1 MSNYTKTTNFTAKDS
16 LPSGNP
22 SKIILGSEHDTEYNA
37 IATAIASKADSA
49 SPIFTGTIF
58 ANFIV
63 GSSLFFQNTT
73 TNAGS
78 VVQVKPNG
86 TGNYSG
92 FAAFSSSDHL
102 NSGYVYLDHFSNE
115 GRILTQQT
123 GTGTAGAIYIGP
135 NGVRTAT
142 FNTTGNVGIGVTTPN
157 GRLHISDATNR
168 TEATAQF
175 TISGSGYAA
184 AHYLDATGYYI
195 RHNSASRQIRVIA
208 DTGGVSLAAAATAWA
223 AISDET
229 KKDIIEPITNATHKL
244 STVRAVIGKYKED
257 DEGTRRSF
265 LIAQDIQ
272 AVLPEAVD
280 TDAEG
285 ILSLRYTEVLP
296 LLVAAI
302 KEQQGMIE
310 DLKARVHA
318 LGG

>member
-37 IATAIASKADSA
+37 ISTAIASKADSA

-58 ANFIV
+58 ADFSSVGFKTTLTNTGTYLEIV
-63 GSSLFFQNTT
+63 
-73 TNAGS
+73 
-78 VVQVKPNG
+78 PNG
-86 TGNYSG
+86 TGAYAGINAY
-92 FAAFSSSDHL
+92 SSSDVA
-102 NSGYVYLDHFSNE
+102 NSGYFILDHFSNE
-115 GRILTQQT
+115 GRLITQAV

-157 GRLHISDATNR
+157 GRLHITDAVNR
-168 TEATAQF
+168 SEATAHF
-175 TISGSGYAA
+175 TIQGSGYAA

-195 RHNSASRQIRVIA
+195 KHNSASRQIRVIA

-229 KKDIIEPITNATHKL
+229 HKDIIEPITNAASKL
-244 STVRAVIGKYKED
+244 STVRAVIGKYKTD

-265 LIAQDIQ
+265 LIAQDIK